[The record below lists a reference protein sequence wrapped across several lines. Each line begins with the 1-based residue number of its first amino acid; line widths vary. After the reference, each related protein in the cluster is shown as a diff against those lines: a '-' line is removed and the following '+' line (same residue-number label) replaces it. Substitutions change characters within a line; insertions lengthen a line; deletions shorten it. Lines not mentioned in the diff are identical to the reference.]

1 MRGIEL
7 YLKAP
12 INKSRILFRAVNVNS
27 SLIIMS
33 CKRGAIRWIAP
44 LCYIALYFLGGL
56 PFSAASLSARHL
68 RSKYL

>member
-1 MRGIEL
+1 MVVIKL
-7 YLKAP
+7 YMKAL
-12 INKSRILFRAVNVNS
+12 INKRQRLFRFVNLSGFV
-27 SLIIMS
+27 IIMQ

-44 LCYIALYFLGGL
+44 LCYTALYFLGDS